1 VRGEAVRAE
10 GRALEIRWEVRDVE
24 SLLTLV
30 REGLGVSV
38 LGEGALP
45 ADARGLTFRRV
56 SPERFRV
63 FGLAVRPV
71 DAERAPVQALLAAAE

>member
-1 VRGEAVRAE
+1 MHPLGARPTVTLAELSGHPFILGRGGCEGRLLEAVRAE

-38 LGEGALP
+38 LGEGP
-45 ADARGLTFRRV
+45 
-56 SPERFRV
+56 SPRM
-63 FGLAVRPV
+63 RPG
-71 DAERAPVQALLAAAE
+71 